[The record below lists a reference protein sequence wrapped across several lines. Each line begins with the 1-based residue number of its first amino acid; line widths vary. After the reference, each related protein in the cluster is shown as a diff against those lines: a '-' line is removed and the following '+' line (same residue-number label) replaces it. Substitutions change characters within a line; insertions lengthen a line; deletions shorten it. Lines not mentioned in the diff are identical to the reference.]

1 VQLALIKSAL
11 SRSTA
16 FGWTTRPHEADP
28 LRRFGRDTSATYT
41 EVATALMNK
50 LTLVTLGRI
59 SCDSKDTPLQLR
71 GAAR

>member
-1 VQLALIKSAL
+1 MSPQGNSTRSL
-11 SRSTA
+11 STCS
-16 FGWTTRPHEADP
+16 GWTNFTHEADP